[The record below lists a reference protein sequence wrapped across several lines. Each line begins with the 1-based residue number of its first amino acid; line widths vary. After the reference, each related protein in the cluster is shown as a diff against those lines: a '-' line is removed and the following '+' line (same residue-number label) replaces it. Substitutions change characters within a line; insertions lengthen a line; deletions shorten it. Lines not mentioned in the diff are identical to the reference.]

1 MQYDLIILGGG
12 AAGVFAACNVTEF
25 NPEMKVLLLE
35 KSNKL
40 MSKIRIS
47 GGGRC
52 NVTHACFE
60 PKQLVRNYPRGQKE
74 LLSCFFQFQ
83 PSDTIDWFER
93 HGVNLKTESDG
104 RMFPES
110 NSSQTIINCLQK
122 IMDSGKVNI
131 ETSSNVKNLG
141 YIDSEWRISVDEKTY
156 ISKTLLFAT
165 GSSPLALEWIERLGH
180 TIVPQVPS
188 LFTFQINDPRIAE
201 LPGLSVP
208 NALIKIEGTK
218 FESTGPL
225 LITHTGL
232 SGPGILKLS
241 AFAARE
247 LAQLNYQFTMK
258 VQWDHNFKSEA
269 AIDFILQWRSD
280 FAKQTWVTVNPF
292 KLPQRLWVSLLSVTG
307 ISQQKKWAELNK
319 RELNIMADSICKCF
333 FQVNGKSTF
342 KEEFVTAGG
351 VALNEIDFRTMESKI
366 QPHLFFAGE
375 VLDIDGITGGFNFQ
389 AAWTTS
395 YIAAKQISQ
404 VRQQIQKASQ

>member
-12 AAGVFAACNVTEF
+12 AAGVFAACNAAEM
-25 NPEMKVLLLE
+25 NPQLSILLLE

-52 NVTHACFE
+52 NVTHACFD
-60 PKQLVRNYPRGQKE
+60 PKQLVKNYPRGHKE
-74 LLSCFFQFQ
+74 LLSCFYQFQ

-93 HGVNLKTESDG
+93 HGVALKTEPDG

-110 NSSQTIINCLQK
+110 NTSATIINCLQK
-122 IMDSGKVNI
+122 TMDLGKVKI
-131 ETSSNVKNLG
+131 AASTHVSQLSH
-141 YIDSEWRISVDEKTY
+141 IDSLWHVIAEENSFTARY
-156 ISKTLLFAT
+156 LLIAT
-165 GSSPLALEWIERLGH
+165 GSSPLALEWVCRLGH

-188 LFTFQINDPRIAE
+188 LFTFQIIDQRIAE
-201 LPGLSVP
+201 IPGLSVP
-208 NALIKIEGTK
+208 DALIKIEGTK
-218 FESTGPL
+218 FESSGPL
-225 LITHTGL
+225 LITHSGL

-247 LAQLNYQFTMK
+247 LAQINYNFTIK
-258 VQWDHNFKSEA
+258 VQWDSKYKSEKA
-269 AIDFILQWRSD
+269 LDYIHQWRGD
-280 FAKQTWVTVNPF
+280 YAKQTWTTVNPF
-292 KLPQRLWVSLLSVTG
+292 KMPQRLWLSLLKNTA
-307 ISQQKKWAELNK
+307 ISTQKKWGELNK
-319 RELNIMADSICKCF
+319 RELNHMAESICKCF
-333 FQVNGKSTF
+333 FQVTGKSTF

-366 QPHLFFAGE
+366 QPNLFFAGE

-395 YIAAKQISQ
+395 YLAAKEISSDK
-404 VRQQIQKASQ
+404 KAI